1 MMSAHCVCVAIALLS
16 ADLDPNA
23 TAVKVDGQPISVR
36 AVERQW
42 NQATLAPP
50 EDSKALTALR
60 AAALEACIQRALVL
74 QELTALKRA
83 ASDADVEL
91 AVSRLKK
98 ELVARNATWQKHL
111 DGLALSDAE
120 FRDDLRWRLTWERY
134 LSEQLTDDNLK
145 RYFERHAREFD
156 GTTLHIA
163 HILWKTSVETDQA
176 GQNELLRKARQ
187 VREKIVARKL
197 LFAVAALK
205 HSQTPTAQEGG
216 DIGWIERGQPMPEA
230 FSKAAFA
237 LDVGQVSPPVETSFG
252 VHLITCLEVKRG
264 ARTWQEAREDL
275 RPAMT
280 RYLFEWLQARRAKS
294 AKIEYGQ
301 AYPHRDPSTGEI
313 VAAQ

>member
-16 ADLDPNA
+16 ADLDPDA
-23 TAVKVDGQPISVR
+23 TAAKVDGRSISVR
-36 AVERQW
+36 VVERQLK
-42 NQATLAPP
+42 QATPALP
-50 EDSKALTALR
+50 EDSKSLAALR

-74 QELTALKRA
+74 QELTTLKRA

-91 AVSRLKK
+91 AISRLKK
-98 ELVARNATWQKHL
+98 ELAARNATWEKHL
-111 DGLALSDAE
+111 GGLGLTDAE

-156 GTTLHIA
+156 GTTMRVA
-163 HILWKTSVETDQA
+163 HILWKTSAETDRA
-176 GQNELLRKARQ
+176 GRNELHRKARE
-187 VREKIVARKL
+187 VREQILGRKL
-197 LFAVAALK
+197 LFAEAALK
-205 HSQTPTAQEGG
+205 HSQAPTAQEGG
-216 DIGWIERGQPMPEA
+216 HIGWIERGQPMPEA
-230 FSKAAFA
+230 FSKAALA

-264 ARTWQEAREDL
+264 ERTWQEAREEL

-294 AKIEYGQ
+294 AKIEYSA
-301 AYPHRDPSTGEI
+301 AYPHRDPSTGDI